1 MKKRFLLLTLII
13 TTLIFASSCKAL
25 YDDLASSYA
34 PNNIETLPKSSTTT
48 TPAQNTTSGTGEQTP
63 SENNPTEDNPTE
75 DNPTE
80 DDPIPPAWNGPDF
93 TVLDK
98 DGNEIKLSDLA
109 GKPIVLNFWATW
121 CGYCVEE
128 MPDFQTAYET
138 YTNVQFVM
146 VNVTDGYYETIPS
159 AKEFVAKKGFTF
171 PIYFDTKSSATS
183 AFGVN
188 AYPQTFFIDE
198 TGNIVAKARG
208 AISLSNL
215 EYGISL
221 IVNAE

>member
-1 MKKRFLLLTLII
+1 MKKRFLLLVLII
-13 TTLIFASSCKAL
+13 ATLIFAVSCKAL

-34 PNNIETLPKSSTTT
+34 PNNIETMPTTTTT
-48 TPAQNTTSGTGEQTP
+48 TPSITSSQEP
-63 SENNPTEDNPTE
+63 NEDNPTE
-75 DNPTE
+75 DNP
-80 DDPIPPAWNGPDF
+80 PAPVWNGPDF

-121 CGYCVEE
+121 CGYCVQE
-128 MPDFQTAYET
+128 MPDFQTAYEK
-138 YTNVQFVM
+138 YPDVQFVM
-146 VNVTDGYYETIPS
+146 VNVTDGYYETITS
-159 AKEFVAKKGFTF
+159 AKSFVAEKGFTF

-183 AFGVN
+183 AFNVN
-188 AYPQTFFIDE
+188 AYPQTFFIDAQ
-198 TGNIVAKARG
+198 GNIVAKARG

-221 IVNAE
+221 LTNAE

>member
-1 MKKRFLLLTLII
+1 MKKRILLLVLII
-13 TTLIFASSCKAL
+13 LTLVFTSSCRAL
-25 YDDLASSYA
+25 YNELASSYT
-34 PNNIETLPKSSTTT
+34 PSNIETFQKSTTT
-48 TPAQNTTSGTGEQTP
+48 TPSGTSSQEP
-63 SENNPTEDNPTE
+63 SEDNPTE

-80 DDPIPPAWNGPDF
+80 DDPIAPAWNGPDF

-146 VNVTDGYYETIPS
+146 VNVTDGYYETISS
-159 AKEFVAKKGFTF
+159 AKEFVANKGFTF

>member
-1 MKKRFLLLTLII
+1 MKKRIIILVLVVATLVC
-13 TTLIFASSCKAL
+13 ASSCRSL
-25 YDDLASSYA
+25 YDNLASSYA
-34 PNNIETLPKSSTTT
+34 PSNIETMPKTTT
-48 TPAQNTTSGTGEQTP
+48 TTTSGTSSQEP
-63 SENNPTEDNPTE
+63 SEDNPIE
-75 DNPTE
+75 DNP
-80 DDPIPPAWNGPDF
+80 IAPAWNGPDF

-98 DGNEIKLSDLA
+98 DGNEIKLSSLA

-128 MPDFQTAYET
+128 MPDFQTAYEK

-146 VNVTDGYYETIPS
+146 VNVTDGYYETVAS
-159 AKEFVAKKGFTF
+159 AKEFVSEKGFTF
-171 PIYFDTKSSATS
+171 PIYFDTKSSATN

-188 AYPQTFFIDE
+188 AYPQTFFIDA

-221 IVNAE
+221 LLDAE

>member
-1 MKKRFLLLTLII
+1 MKKRFLLLVLII
-13 TTLIFASSCKAL
+13 ATLIFAVSCKAL

-34 PNNIETLPKSSTTT
+34 PNNIETMPTTTTT
-48 TPAQNTTSGTGEQTP
+48 TPSGTSSQQ
-63 SENNPTEDNPTE
+63 SSDNNPTEDNP
-75 DNPTE
+75 
-80 DDPIPPAWNGPDF
+80 PASTWNGPDF

-121 CGYCVEE
+121 CGYCVQE
-128 MPDFQTAYET
+128 MPDFQTAYEK
-138 YTNVQFVM
+138 YPDVQFVM
-146 VNVTDGYYETIPS
+146 VNVTDGYYETITS
-159 AKEFVAKKGFTF
+159 AKSFVAEKGFTF

-183 AFGVN
+183 AFNVN
-188 AYPQTFFIDE
+188 AYPQTFFIDAQ
-198 TGNIVAKARG
+198 GNIVAKARG

-221 IVNAE
+221 LTNAK

>member
-1 MKKRFLLLTLII
+1 MKKRFLLLVLII
-13 TTLIFASSCKAL
+13 ATLIFSVSCKAL

-34 PNNIETLPKSSTTT
+34 PNNIETIPTTTTT
-48 TPAQNTTSGTGEQTP
+48 TPSITSSQEP
-63 SENNPTEDNPTE
+63 NEDNPAE
-75 DNPTE
+75 DNP
-80 DDPIPPAWNGPDF
+80 PAPVWNGPDF

-121 CGYCVEE
+121 CGYCVQE
-128 MPDFQTAYET
+128 MPDFQTAYEK
-138 YTNVQFVM
+138 YPDVQFVM
-146 VNVTDGYYETIPS
+146 VNVTDGYYETITS
-159 AKEFVAKKGFTF
+159 AKSFVAEKGFTF

-183 AFGVN
+183 AFDVN
-188 AYPQTFFIDE
+188 AYPQTFFIDAQ
-198 TGNIVAKARG
+198 GNIVAKARG

-221 IVNAE
+221 LTNAE